1 MRNYRILK
9 IIEKRVTCYIL
20 CKNSKYAPFLID
32 DSAERLG
39 NNLVYSFL
47 VEFLQLK
54 WWFHTIAL
62 IQFCISLRHLHGFD
76 IKEVFKINEKEGLE
90 DN

>member
-1 MRNYRILK
+1 MKNYRILK

-54 WWFHTIAL
+54 
-62 IQFCISLRHLHGFD
+62 
-76 IKEVFKINEKEGLE
+76 
-90 DN
+90 